1 MELLSFL
8 NAKEREILEL
18 IYKAQYK
25 VEENTPL
32 CLIGKEYFGFFKRS
46 QKTVV
51 ICTENAK
58 KEGGY
63 FLTKIKGY
71 ESELDQTGIYI
82 RRALRHEAVHIA
94 QDCNH
99 GNLVEI
105 SAKKKIKI
113 HPYKMEALKGSSIIS
128 GREDK
133 EYQAYA
139 LEDKPK
145 YIISSLQRYCF

>member
-1 MELLSFL
+1 MEFLSFL

-32 CLIGKEYFGFFKRS
+32 CLIGEEYFGFFKRN

-58 KEGGY
+58 KEGSY
-63 FLTKIKGY
+63 FLTRIKGY
-71 ESELDQTGIYI
+71 ESELNQTGMYI

-94 QDCNH
+94 QDCNK
-99 GNLVEI
+99 GNVIEI
-105 SAKKKIKI
+105 ASKRKIKI
-113 HPYKMEALKGSSIIS
+113 HPYKMGVLKGSANIS

-145 YIISSLQRYCF
+145 YIINSLKRYCF

>member
-1 MELLSFL
+1 MEFLSFL
-8 NAKEREILEL
+8 NAKEREILDL
-18 IYKAQYK
+18 IYKAEYK

-32 CLIGKEYFGFFKRS
+32 CLIGKKYFGFFKRR

-58 KEGGY
+58 KQGSY

-71 ESELDQTGIYI
+71 NDELNQTGVYL

-94 QDCNH
+94 QDCNN
-99 GNLVEI
+99 GNPVEL
-105 SAKKKIKI
+105 STERKIKI
-113 HPYKMEALKGSSIIS
+113 HPYKMEALKGSSNIS

-145 YIISSLQRYCF
+145 YIINSLKKYCF